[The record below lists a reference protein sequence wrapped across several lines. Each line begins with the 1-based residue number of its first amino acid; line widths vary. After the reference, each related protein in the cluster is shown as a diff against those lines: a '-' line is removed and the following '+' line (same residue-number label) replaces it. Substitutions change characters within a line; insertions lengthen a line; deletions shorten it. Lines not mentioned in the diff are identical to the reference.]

1 VSGKSSGRGGALARV
16 RHDFPAALTPGRLI
30 RRYQR
35 FLTEVELADGSR
47 VTAHCNNSGT
57 LLTCLEPGAPV
68 YLSPSLTPGRRT
80 AFTWEMIFVNGGWV
94 GVNTLLPNRLVAE
107 AARQRALPL
116 FAGAR
121 AVRTEVKTGP
131 HTRLDLVVERP
142 QGPLYVEV
150 KNVTLVRAGLA
161 SFPDAVSTRG
171 AKHLAELVRLTEA
184 GQEAAM
190 VYVVQRSDAQAFTPA
205 ADIDPAYAEAFARAR
220 TAGVGMAVVQAEVS
234 PGGVGLR
241 RELPLAL

>member
-1 VSGKSSGRGGALARV
+1 MSAKPSGRNAALARV
-16 RHDFPAALTPGRLI
+16 RHEFPVALTPGRLI

-35 FLTEVELADGSR
+35 FLTEVELEDGSR

-57 LLTCLEPGAPV
+57 LLTCLEAGAPV
-68 YLSPSLTPGRRT
+68 YLSPSQSPGRRT
-80 AFTWEMIFVNGGWV
+80 AFTWEMIFINGGWV

-116 FAGAR
+116 FAGAT
-121 AVRTEVKTGP
+121 AVRPEVKTGP

-150 KNVTLVRAGLA
+150 KNVTLVREGLA
-161 SFPDAVSTRG
+161 GFPDAVTTRG
-171 AKHLAELVRLTEA
+171 AKHLAELVRLTGA
-184 GQEAAM
+184 GQQAAM
-190 VYVVQRSDAQAFTPA
+190 VYVVQRGDAQAFIPA
-205 ADIDPAYAEAFARAR
+205 ADIDPAYAEAFAQARA
-220 TAGVGMAVVQAEVS
+220 AGVGMTVVQATVS
-234 PGGVGLR
+234 PAGVGLT